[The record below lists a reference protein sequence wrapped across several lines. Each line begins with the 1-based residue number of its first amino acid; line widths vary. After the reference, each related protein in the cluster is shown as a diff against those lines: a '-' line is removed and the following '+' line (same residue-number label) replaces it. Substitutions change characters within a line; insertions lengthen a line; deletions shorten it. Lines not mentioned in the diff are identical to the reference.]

1 MPHLNGAPPKTARS
15 REKTMTARWIPSLIV
30 GTFALAGWAF
40 CAAIMGVLPPRV
52 GMDAA
57 LLIHLLAGPIAFA
70 ALAFAYHRRFGD
82 FSPLPVAAAFVA
94 VAIALDVL
102 LVAFVILGSF
112 DMFRSV
118 IGTWLPFLLIFL
130 ASWAAGKW
138 SRRRI
143 PC

>member
-1 MPHLNGAPPKTARS
+1 
-15 REKTMTARWIPSLIV
+15 MTSRWISFLIV
-30 GTFALAGWAF
+30 GAFALAGWAF
-40 CAAIMGVLPPRV
+40 CAAIMGVLPPWV

-57 LLIHLLAGPIAFA
+57 LTIHLMAGPIGFA

-82 FSPLPVAAAFVA
+82 YSPLQVAAVFVA
-94 VAIALDVL
+94 VAIAIDVL

-130 ASWAAGKW
+130 ASWVAGTW
-138 SRRRI
+138 
-143 PC
+143 